1 MSTTPQAVK
10 STSWSE
16 AVAGALRLEQAA
28 GRKNMQLLV
37 QLRWMAVVG
46 QIATIVAAT
55 FGLGIDLPW
64 RHMLAVVAFLV
75 GFNVL
80 SLLRWRR
87 RREAANGALFL
98 ALLVDVAALTAQL
111 YLSGGTTNP
120 FIFLYLLQVILGAVL
135 LKAWSTWTIVGVTGA
150 CVAGLALLSKPL
162 DLPLDHDHGLSSL
175 YVQGL
180 LICFALN
187 AALLVIFI
195 RRISSNLRARDAHL
209 AHLRQR
215 EAEAEHIVRMGLLAS
230 GAAHELGTPLATMA
244 VILGDWRHMPQFGQH
259 AELLQEIDE
268 MQTQVQ
274 RCKAIV
280 SGILMSA
287 GETRGESSTRT
298 TIGEFLDRLVT
309 EWRQTRP
316 VVTLIYHNRFEHDL
330 PMVSD
335 STLKQMIFNV
345 MDNALEASPQ
355 WVGLEALHEADALSL
370 VVTDNGPGFSE
381 AVLAQFGKPYLSSK
395 GRPGRGMG
403 LFLAV
408 NVARRLGG
416 TVTAANR
423 PGGGAVV
430 RLTLP
435 LEAITLEENTP
446 HVG

>member
-16 AVAGALRLEQAA
+16 AVASAMRLEQAA

-46 QIATIVAAT
+46 QIVTIVVAT

-135 LKAWSTWTIVGVTGA
+135 LKAWSTWTIVGITGA

-215 EAEAEHIVRMGLLAS
+215 EVEAEHIVRMGLLAS

-244 VILGDWRHMPQFGQH
+244 VILGDWRHMPQLSQH

-298 TIGEFLDRLVT
+298 TIRRIAT
-309 EWRQTRP
+309 
-316 VVTLIYHNRFEHDL
+316 
-330 PMVSD
+330 
-335 STLKQMIFNV
+335 
-345 MDNALEASPQ
+345 
-355 WVGLEALHEADALSL
+355 SL
-370 VVTDNGPGFSE
+370 NIPPGACRS
-381 AVLAQFGKPYLSSK
+381 
-395 GRPGRGMG
+395 
-403 LFLAV
+403 
-408 NVARRLGG
+408 
-416 TVTAANR
+416 
-423 PGGGAVV
+423 
-430 RLTLP
+430 
-435 LEAITLEENTP
+435 
-446 HVG
+446 